1 MPLPFA
7 VEGWQILCEEIL
19 PEQILDLR
27 PADAYDRAHLE
38 GAVSVPYSEFQDEA
52 EAALDKGRTVLLVD
66 AGGARAA
73 EMVIWLRE
81 RGYDAAYLK
90 GGMAGWTGPLDR

>member
-1 MPLPFA
+1 MLPFS

-19 PEQILDLR
+19 PQQIVDIR
-27 PADAYDRAHLE
+27 THDRFRRAHLE
-38 GAVSVPYSEFQDEA
+38 GALSVPYTDFQA
-52 EAALDKGRTVLLVD
+52 RAPAALDRARSVLVVD

-73 EMVIWLRE
+73 EMAIWLKQ

-90 GGMAGWTGPLDR
+90 GGMAAWAGPLES

>member
-27 PADAYDRAHLE
+27 TDDAFDKAHLQ
-38 GAVSVPYSEFQDEA
+38 GAVSVPYANFQDEA
-52 EAALDKGRTVLLVD
+52 EGILDQGRSVLLVD
-66 AGGARAA
+66 GAGARAA
-73 EMVIWLRE
+73 EMVIWLRQ

-90 GGMAGWTGPLDR
+90 GGMARWTGPLER